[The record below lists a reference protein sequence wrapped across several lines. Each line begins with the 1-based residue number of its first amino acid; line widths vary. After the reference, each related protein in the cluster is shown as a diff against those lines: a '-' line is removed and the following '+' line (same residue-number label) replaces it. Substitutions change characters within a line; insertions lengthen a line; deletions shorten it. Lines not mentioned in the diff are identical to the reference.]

1 PAGMTSEWFP
11 ESTINKT
18 MTEPTSTVAVFE
30 GLVFSETGAPVDV
43 AYIGSEAHYVV
54 PDDGFRRHV
63 AARDIDRQ
71 VLLFLREQMEPH
83 KDVVLEETMRMLGKD
98 DLFTKVMLDSSLK
111 NLDQMAA
118 QPIPEEART
127 WLGMLGFRIVVNVH
141 GEVVD
146 ITMPGMSG
154 SDWDE

>member
-1 PAGMTSEWFP
+1 
-11 ESTINKT
+11 
-18 MTEPTSTVAVFE
+18 
-30 GLVFSETGAPVDV
+30 
-43 AYIGSEAHYVV
+43 
-54 PDDGFRRHV
+54 
-63 AARDIDRQ
+63 
-71 VLLFLREQMEPH
+71 QMEPH